1 MTGIPE
7 ISEIVVIS
15 GKGGTGKTTITAS
28 LAALAEDH
36 LLADCD
42 VDASNLH
49 LILDPEI
56 ELKEDFYGSKI
67 AVKEP
72 GCIDCGRCKD
82 VCRFEAVTDSY
93 DIKELKCEGCGA
105 CVYVCPVDVLTLKE
119 IVTGE
124 VYISET
130 RYGPMVHA
138 KLHIGEEASGKL
150 VTKVKD
156 SARCEAEE
164 KGKGS
169 ILIDGAPGI
178 GCPVI
183 ASISGSD
190 LVVIVTEPTLSGIH
204 DLERVHQMTE
214 HFDIH
219 CCVCINKYDLN
230 STMSQRIRDYCND
243 NSIPIFAELPYD
255 KRVTDAMIAGKS
267 IVEFEDT
274 YGSEIYDEI
283 INLWNKIQND
293 LKMFNKY

>member
-1 MTGIPE
+1 MSGDPE

-28 LAALAEDH
+28 LASLAEDH

-67 AVKEP
+67 AFKEP

-82 VCRFEAVTDSY
+82 VCRFQAVTDSY
-93 DIKELKCEGCGA
+93 EIDELKCEGCGA
-105 CVYVCPVDVLTLKE
+105 CVYVCPVDVLKLKE

-124 VYISET
+124 VYQSET
-130 RYGPMVHA
+130 RYGSMVHA

-156 SARCEAEE
+156 SARRKAENL
-164 KGKGS
+164 GKGLV
-169 ILIDGAPGI
+169 LIDGAPGI

-204 DLERVHQMTE
+204 DLGRVHQMTK
-214 HFDIH
+214 HFDVH

-230 STMSQRIRDYCND
+230 STVSQKIRDYCSD
-243 NSIPIFAELPYD
+243 NSIIVAAELPYD
-255 KRVTDAMIAGKS
+255 KRVTEAMIAGKS

-274 YGSEIYDEI
+274 LGTEIYDEI
-283 INLWNKIQND
+283 INLWDKIKQN
-293 LKMFNKY
+293 LKNS